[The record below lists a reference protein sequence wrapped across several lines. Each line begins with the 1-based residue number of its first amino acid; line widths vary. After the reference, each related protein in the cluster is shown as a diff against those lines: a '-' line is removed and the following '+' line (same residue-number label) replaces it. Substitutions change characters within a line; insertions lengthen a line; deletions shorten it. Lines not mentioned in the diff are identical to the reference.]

1 MCEKIL
7 NYYGCEN
14 WRTILAYRL
23 TEISRLMDKVIRF
36 SIPYLLY
43 ALAIYGISLIAQKR
57 GTLSSF

>member
-23 TEISRLMDKVIRF
+23 AAISRPMSKVIRF
-36 SIPYLLY
+36 FIPYILY
-43 ALAIYGISLIAQKR
+43 GLAIYGISLIA
-57 GTLSSF
+57 